1 MADQQREAFMPY
13 DASLDEVVFTKN
25 WENDNGRIIVSIYS
39 YNKGQKKLQIG
50 RENKNA
56 EDEFRFAKLGRMTK
70 EEIEAVLPL
79 IQEAVKHM

>member
-1 MADQQREAFMPY
+1 MADQQREVFMPY

>member
-1 MADQQREAFMPY
+1 MPY

-70 EEIEAVLPL
+70 EEIEAILPL

>member
-1 MADQQREAFMPY
+1 MADQPREAFMPY